1 MMKTGKASLLFL
13 FMTASVCVHAQTAG
27 EIISKYISFIGGE
40 EKWKAV
46 KTIVMTGTYNY
57 GGIEFPFTSFSKA
70 PDKYK
75 YIVPS
80 GGKSFTQAFN
90 GEKGWKI
97 DGFNNETKKTIL
109 TGSAARAMSNEAD
122 VEMESSFIDYQ
133 KKGNAII
140 FEGEDSVEGTRCF
153 KIKLIRNNVDTETYH
168 FNEATYELAEKQAV
182 SKNPEL
188 DSSIVNI
195 FYSDYRAVEGIK
207 IPFKSVSKVGDQTI
221 LTIMVQKADINVNI
235 GNSEF
240 EP

>member
-1 MMKTGKASLLFL
+1 MVFKNIFTSLLLLSFL
-13 FMTASVCVHAQTAG
+13 NSGRGQTAD
-27 EIISKYISFIGGE
+27 ELISKYIQHIGG
-40 EKWKAV
+40 V
-46 KTIVMTGTYNY
+46 KEWSTIKTMVISGNYNY
-57 GGIEFPFTSFSKA
+57 GGMVFPFKSFSKA
-70 PDKYK
+70 PNLYK
-75 YIVPS
+75 YIVTS
-80 GGKSFTQAFN
+80 NGKSFEQAFD
-90 GEKGWKI
+90 GVQGWKI

-122 VEMESSFIDYQ
+122 VELESSFIDYQ

-188 DSSIVNI
+188 DSSVVNI
-195 FYSDYRAVEGIK
+195 FYDDYRTVEGIK

>member
-109 TGSAARAMSNEAD
+109 TGSAARAMSNEVD
-122 VEMESSFIDYQ
+122 VELESSFIDYQ

-153 KIKLIRNNVDTETYH
+153 KIRLIRNNVDTETYH

-221 LTIMVQKADINVNI
+221 LTVMVQKADINVNI